1 MPYKEKSITF
11 RVSDDEYTQL
21 YSLAKENNM
30 SLRDFIKSLAV
41 LFTDN
46 KETLETLENAEIKKA
61 LEEDL
66 QKMADRLEK
75 QQHFIDLLLR
85 SIYSTQLSLE
95 GQFIKFRKEAAK
107 ELKKDMDRISYIV
120 NQNS

>member
-1 MPYKEKSITF
+1 MSYKEKSITI

-41 LFTDN
+41 LFTNN
-46 KETLETLENAEIKKA
+46 KEAIEALENTDVRKE
-61 LEEDL
+61 LEDDL
-66 QKMADRLEK
+66 QKMAVRLEK
-75 QQHFIDLLLR
+75 QQQFIDLLLR

-95 GQFIKFRKEAAK
+95 GQFIKYRKEAAK
-107 ELKKDMDRISYIV
+107 ELKKDMERITYIV
-120 NQNS
+120 NSGS

>member
-1 MPYKEKSITF
+1 MPFKEKSISI

-21 YSLAKENNM
+21 YALAKENNM
-30 SLRDFIKSLAV
+30 SLRDFIRSMAV

-46 KETLETLENAEIKKA
+46 KEVIETLEDAEVKKS

-66 QKMADRLEK
+66 QKMATRLEK
-75 QQHFIDLLLR
+75 QQQLIDLLLR

-107 ELKKDMDRISYIV
+107 ELKKDMDRISYMV
-120 NQNS
+120 NSDS

>member
-1 MPYKEKSITF
+1 MSYKEKSITL
-11 RVSDDEYTQL
+11 RISDDEYRQL

-41 LFTDN
+41 LFTSN
-46 KETLETLENAEIKKA
+46 KEVMETLENAEVKKT

-66 QKMADRLEK
+66 QKMAIKLEK
-75 QQHFIDLLLR
+75 KQQFIDLLLR

-107 ELKKDMDRISYIV
+107 ELKKDMDRISYMV
-120 NQNS
+120 NSGS

>member
-1 MPYKEKSITF
+1 MSYKEKSITL
-11 RVSDDEYTQL
+11 RISDDEYRQL

-41 LFTDN
+41 LFTSN
-46 KETLETLENAEIKKA
+46 KEVMETLENAEVKKT

-66 QKMADRLEK
+66 QKMAIQLEK
-75 QQHFIDLLLR
+75 KQQFIDLLLR

-107 ELKKDMDRISYIV
+107 ELKKDMDRISYMV
-120 NQNS
+120 NSGS

>member
-1 MPYKEKSITF
+1 MSYKEKSITV
-11 RVSDDEYTQL
+11 RLSDDEYRQL

-41 LFTDN
+41 LFTNN
-46 KETLETLENAEIKKA
+46 KDVIETLDDAEVKKT

-66 QKMADRLEK
+66 QKMAIHLEK
-75 QQHFIDLLLR
+75 QQQFIDLLLR

-107 ELKKDMDRISYIV
+107 ELKKDMDRISYMV
-120 NQNS
+120 NSDS

>member
-46 KETLETLENAEIKKA
+46 KEILENLENADIKKA

-66 QKMADRLEK
+66 QKMANRLEK

-95 GQFIKFRKEAAK
+95 GQFIKSRKEAAK
-107 ELKKDMDRISYIV
+107 ELKKDMDRISYMV
-120 NQNS
+120 NQDS

>member
-11 RVSDDEYTQL
+11 RVSDAEYAQL
-21 YSLAKENNM
+21 YSLAKESNM

-46 KETLETLENAEIKKA
+46 KEILETLENADIKKA

-66 QKMADRLEK
+66 QKMASRLEK
-75 QQHFIDLLLR
+75 HQHFIDLLLR

-95 GQFIKFRKEAAK
+95 GQFVKSRKEAAK
-107 ELKKDMDRISYIV
+107 ELKKDMDRISYMV
-120 NQNS
+120 NPNS